1 MLSPAPNTPEG
12 VQAVKDLRV
21 ALDGQDQTYIT
32 GADAEAIDADAATGS
47 HYMSSEFRMA
57 LEERRLYLKVFG
69 VSLPSAGA
77 VQLLE

>member
-1 MLSPAPNTPEG
+1 M
-12 VQAVKDLRV
+12 K
-21 ALDGQDQTYIT
+21 TYVNMRYSVYFVFLLTIKISELNEPIVLNLLPPDT
-32 GADAEAIDADAATGS
+32 DAATGS

-57 LEERRLYLKVFG
+57 VEERRLYLKVFG